1 MWRREERERRSH
13 LLIFPAAAARA
24 SVTNGSEASANEI
37 LGPAAAAGICTRR
50 SAMDTRFGAEQDQLR
65 KDLRELLDATVPPG
79 WVGIWHD
86 NPDAL
91 AVSERANSALAERGW
106 LTYYW
111 PAEYGGSAGSIWDQL
126 VIQEELFARHEP
138 RGGEYMGVNWIGPAL
153 IRFGTQ
159 RQKDRY
165 LPQIARGRGRWAQLF
180 SEPDAG
186 SDLAGVRTYAEP
198 DGDHFVVN
206 GEKTWTSYA
215 NTAENGVL
223 LARTDRGAQRHRGL
237 SVLLV
242 DMTGPGIE
250 VREIPTVIGWHR
262 LHSVH
267 FHDVRVP
274 REALLGPEND
284 GWAVAMAALPF
295 ERIGNARYARTTRIL
310 GYLESLPE
318 AAEAPYA
325 HIIGDALALGRSAE
339 LMNYRAAELRDRNG
353 DSEPLGWEASAAFA
367 LNASYEQRVAAIAE
381 QLLGMRA
388 FVATPDPLAPAA
400 GEVESFV
407 ALQAP
412 TVKIQAGT
420 YQMQLSIIA
429 QAAMGLPRAR

>member
-1 MWRREERERRSH
+1 
-13 LLIFPAAAARA
+13 
-24 SVTNGSEASANEI
+24 
-37 LGPAAAAGICTRR
+37 
-50 SAMDTRFGAEQDQLR
+50 MDTTFTAEQDQLR
-65 KDLRELLDATVPPG
+65 RDLRALLDATIPEG

-86 NPDAL
+86 TPGVL
-91 AVSERANSALAERGW
+91 QISEKANSELADRGW

-111 PAEYGGSAGSIWDQL
+111 PAEHGGSAGSIWDQL

-138 RGGEYMGVNWIGPAL
+138 RGSEYMGVNWIGPAL
-153 IRFGTQ
+153 MQFGTDQ
-159 RQKDRY
+159 QKARF
-165 LPQIARGRGRWAQLF
+165 LPDIARGRGRWAQLF

-186 SDLAGVRTYAEP
+186 SDLAAVRTYAEP
-198 DGDHFVVN
+198 HDDHFIVR
-206 GEKTWTSYA
+206 GEKIWTSYA
-215 NTAENGVL
+215 STAENGVL
-223 LARTDRGAQRHRGL
+223 LARTDRGQERHRGL
-237 SVLLV
+237 SMLLI
-242 DMTGPGIE
+242 DMTSPGIE

-267 FHDVRVP
+267 FDEVRVP
-274 REALLGPEND
+274 RDALLGPERG

-310 GYLESLPE
+310 GYLESMPE
-318 AAEAPYA
+318 AAASPYA
-325 HIIGDALALGRSAE
+325 ELLAEALALGRSAE
-339 LMNYRAAELRDRNG
+339 LMNYRAAELRERG
-353 DSEPLGWEASAAFA
+353 GTGEPLGWEASAAFA
-367 LNASYEQRVAAIAE
+367 LNANYEQSVAALAE
-381 QLLGMRA
+381 RLLGMRA

-429 QAAMGLPRAR
+429 QNAMNLPRAR